1 MSFIFTGGFLLELM
15 DDEEFDIESEIFPG
29 KLPELDDDIR
39 ESLVDTL
46 TSGTISPLS
55 DAVDVFGDIVDNLS
69 DGADRDVVVPADES
83 SEIVFSEFDSL
94 HGVDLVNKVK
104 LYNKVFLDMLSYY
117 KGIFPERFA
126 GTYKIYME
134 KFEQLKD
141 ADVNDTV
148 VSSDICSGI
157 IDLIKRYHYEAVRFL
172 NEATVRIIENSAR
185 KQLNELSDRKNAVSV
200 IEAELD
206 DFVDL

>member
-1 MSFIFTGGFLLELM
+1 MEL
-15 DDEEFDIESEIFPG
+15 DGKEFDIESEIFPG

-55 DAVDVFGDIVDNLS
+55 DAVDVFGDLIENLG
-69 DGADRDVVVPADES
+69 DAAERDVVVPEAVGS
-83 SEIVFSEFDSL
+83 GEIVFDEFNSL
-94 HGVDLVNKVK
+94 HGADLVNRVK

-126 GTYKIYME
+126 GTYKIYVE
-134 KFEQLKD
+134 KFEQLND
-141 ADVNDTV
+141 ADVSDPV
-148 VSSDICSGI
+148 VCSDICSGI
-157 IDLIKRYHYEAVRFL
+157 IDLIKRYHYEAARFL

-185 KQLNELSDRKNAVSV
+185 KQLNELSERKNIVSAT
-200 IEAELD
+200 EAELD